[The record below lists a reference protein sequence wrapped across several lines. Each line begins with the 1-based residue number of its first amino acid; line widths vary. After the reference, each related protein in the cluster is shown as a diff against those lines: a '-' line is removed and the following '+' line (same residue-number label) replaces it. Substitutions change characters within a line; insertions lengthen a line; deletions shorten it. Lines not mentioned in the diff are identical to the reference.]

1 VTVLAGLSDALGGIT
16 GTTVEAS
23 VENPN
28 GTRNRLTLYDDG
40 AHDDSLPGDGVY
52 GNVYTRTPFFS
63 RGGVP
68 DFPAGPP
75 TGDWGSY
82 AVEITAS
89 GVSGVGEAFR
99 RDELRGFHVTEL
111 GPGAN
116 CALDADDDELPDR
129 WELLYGLDPRD
140 PGDAGEDQDGD
151 GLTAADEFLQG
162 TLPLDP
168 DTDGAGEADG
178 SEVTFGRDP
187 LYDRDDLL
195 PPILDFGVVTHLYH
209 PDRDVMQPA
218 TNLLRFPASIGYEL
232 MHVYRTDPSWS
243 GFQEVAAVDVTEPP
257 LGTYADTDLVN
268 DVTYEYYL
276 IAEGEGGAQTART
289 AIFEGTPREE
299 PVPPQIYLTLNGGD
313 PETDS
318 ADVMVTVHASA
329 DATEMMVS
337 EEPRLFG
344 ASWQPYL
351 RDLPLTLAPGA
362 TNPWDA
368 AVYAKVRDASG
379 NESIVAVDGIRV
391 NDPDAD
397 DDMTCTCNVPGRDG
411 ASLHPL
417 LALGLIG
424 ALGAFGRRR
433 ARSR

>member
-1 VTVLAGLSDALGGIT
+1 
-16 GTTVEAS
+16 
-23 VENPN
+23 
-28 GTRNRLTLYDDG
+28 
-40 AHDDSLPGDGVY
+40 
-52 GNVYTRTPFFS
+52 
-63 RGGVP
+63 
-68 DFPAGPP
+68 
-75 TGDWGSY
+75 
-82 AVEITAS
+82 
-89 GVSGVGEAFR
+89 
-99 RDELRGFHVTEL
+99 
-111 GPGAN
+111 
-116 CALDADDDELPDR
+116 
-129 WELLYGLDPRD
+129 
-140 PGDAGEDQDGD
+140 
-151 GLTAADEFLQG
+151 
-162 TLPLDP
+162 
-168 DTDGAGEADG
+168 
-178 SEVTFGRDP
+178 
-187 LYDRDDLL
+187 
-195 PPILDFGVVTHLYH
+195 
-209 PDRDVMQPA
+209 
-218 TNLLRFPASIGYEL
+218 
-232 MHVYRTDPSWS
+232 
-243 GFQEVAAVDVTEPP
+243 
-257 LGTYADTDLVN
+257 
-268 DVTYEYYL
+268 
-276 IAEGEGGAQTART
+276 
-289 AIFEGTPREE
+289 
-299 PVPPQIYLTLNGGD
+299 VPPQIYLTLNGGD